1 MTEML
6 LALCALPVGKQFR
19 SGTEMKICTESMR

>member
-6 LALCALPVGKQFR
+6 LALCALQAGKQFLF
-19 SGTEMKICTESMR
+19 GTEMKICTESMR